1 MVKSKDV
8 ALDEQITGGFMK
20 IVGPLLL
27 LAAAIELLLVRNVTG
42 ACKGA
47 EACAANTLGVMI
59 LRPFAIGIV
68 LIAITVLVMGVAK
81 HFKKR

>member
-1 MVKSKDV
+1 MRI
-8 ALDEQITGGFMK
+8 A
-20 IVGPLLL
+20 GPLLL

-42 ACKGA
+42 KCEGA
-47 EACAANTLGVMI
+47 EGCAANALGVMI

-68 LIAITVLVMGVAK
+68 LIAITVLVMEAAK